1 MLLSFAVNASSHAAG
16 RIHKG
21 LPILALVLALVYCVG
36 AHFHIH
42 RVNTEI
48 VKADQ
53 GAYIAYARQM
63 SLTRYVVAGG
73 RNQMPVFPF
82 LISTIDRHGI
92 SLDDLFLRA
101 KYLNVALSLL
111 VLIGIFFL
119 LRRTL
124 PEFEAY
130 GLTFITGF
138 TVYVYRAGYAQ
149 AELLFYGLFFL
160 SFMLALSLLRTPRWG
175 VATLCG
181 VVMGI
186 AYLTKASVLPLLA
199 AFVFWGLIAGVAKAG
214 AASGAK
220 LRTIAAAVLV
230 GLVFLLT
237 VSPYIHT
244 SKQHFGH
251 WFYNVNT
258 TIYMWAES
266 WDEVKQVM
274 RGTGDREHWP
284 DVPEHL
290 LPSPK
295 RYFKEHSLGDIASRV
310 VSGFW
315 SSELRHLLQQPFG
328 YGKYLIFYSL
338 VALAVVI
345 RWREQVVL
353 ICIADGR
360 WIQTG
365 FALSVVLGYV
375 VAYAFYSPIARGP
388 RLVLALYLPTM
399 FSIFW
404 LLSRSELAER
414 PLWSNERFDLSL
426 FHVHALALAVL
437 AFDVVFR
444 LPDVIV
450 TAFAGA

>member
-1 MLLSFAVNASSHAAG
+1 MLLSFAVNLSSHAAE
-16 RIHKG
+16 RLRKG
-21 LPILALVLALVYCVG
+21 LPILALVFALVYCVG

-63 SLTRYVVAGG
+63 SLTRYAVPGG
-73 RNQMPVFPF
+73 RNQMPAFPF
-82 LISTIDRHGI
+82 LISAVDRHGI
-92 SLDDLFLRA
+92 SVDELFLRA
-101 KYLNVALSLL
+101 KYLNVALSLSVL
-111 VLIGIFFL
+111 VGIFFL

-124 PEFEAY
+124 PEFEAC
-130 GLTFITGF
+130 GLTCITGF

-160 SFMLALSLLRTPRWG
+160 SFMLALWLLRTPRWG

-181 VVMGI
+181 FVMGI

-199 AFVFWGLIAGVAKAG
+199 ALVFWGLVACVAK
-214 AASGAK
+214 SGAVGRAR

-237 VSPYIHT
+237 VSPYLHT
-244 SKQHFGH
+244 SKQRFGR

-258 TIYMWAES
+258 TIYMWADS

-274 RGTGDREHWP
+274 SGSGDREHWP

-290 LPSPK
+290 LPSPE
-295 RYFKEHSLGDIASRV
+295 RYFREHSLGEIASRV
-310 VSGFW
+310 ASGFW
-315 SSELRHLLQQPFG
+315 TSELRHLVQQPFG

-338 VALAVVI
+338 VALVVVI
-345 RWREQVVL
+345 RRREQVVR

-365 FALSVVLGYV
+365 FALSVVLGYL
-375 VAYAFYSPIARGP
+375 VAYAFYSPIVRGP

-404 LLSRSELAER
+404 LLSRRELAAR

-426 FHVHALALAVL
+426 FHLHVLALAVL

-444 LPDVIV
+444 LPAVIV
-450 TAFAGA
+450 TTFAGA